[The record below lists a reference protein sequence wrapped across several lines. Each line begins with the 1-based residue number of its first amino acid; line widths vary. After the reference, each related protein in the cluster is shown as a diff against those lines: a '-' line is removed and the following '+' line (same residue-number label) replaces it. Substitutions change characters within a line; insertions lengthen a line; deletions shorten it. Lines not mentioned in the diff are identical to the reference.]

1 MTKSDDTG
9 DQAKITEKTS
19 DATTKLSQFVDRYVG
34 GSLEQAFGM
43 LEDRFRFMRWE
54 RLLRLIDREREILAK
69 RGLEAPDRSVPLS
82 VFVPLVEAASLEE
95 NDSMQDRWATL
106 LANAGDSSQLIE
118 IRRAFVSILENLTP
132 LDAAALDCIYS
143 YEDEFADEKLFW
155 TKDLPERV
163 LIEEPTTNRFPRREV
178 EISLGNLARLGLL
191 VSGMAW
197 SSPYPYMGIY
207 QTNLGQAF
215 HEAISEPKEQT

>member
-9 DQAKITEKTS
+9 DQAKITGKAI
-19 DATTKLSQFVDRYVG
+19 DAVTKFGRFVGRYVDAP
-34 GSLEQAFGM
+34 LEQASGM
-43 LEDRFRFMRWE
+43 LEDRLRFMRWE
-54 RLLRLIDREREILAK
+54 RRLRLMDKADEILAQ
-69 RGLEAPDRSVPLS
+69 RGLSTPDRSVPLP
-82 VFVPLVEAASLEE
+82 VFIPLVEAASLEE
-95 NDSMQDRWATL
+95 DDSMQDRWAAL
-106 LANAGDSSQLIE
+106 LANAGDSSQEIE
-118 IRRAFVSILENLTP
+118 VRRAFVSILENLTS
-132 LDAAALDCIYS
+132 LDAAVLDCIYN

-163 LIEEPTTNRFPRREV
+163 LIEEPTTNKFPRREV

-197 SSPYPYMGIY
+197 LSLCPYMGIY

-215 HEAISEPKEQT
+215 HEAISELTE